1 MKVKDM
7 KKINE
12 LNIVDKPRE
21 KLLQKGVKALKDYE
35 LLAILIGSGTKD
47 KDVLKLS
54 REISKLYEDDFE
66 NISIEK
72 LTAIHGL
79 GNVKASQLL
88 CAIELSKRYIIKQN
102 IQITK
107 AEDIYILLDEY
118 KNKQQE
124 YFITITLDGA
134 NHVIEKRVISIGTI
148 NQSLVHPRE
157 VFSPALVSN
166 ATSIILA
173 HNHPSGELSP
183 SIEDINITRRLKES
197 SKLLGIELLDH
208 VIISKYGYFS
218 FKDEGLL

>member
-1 MKVKDM
+1 M

-21 KLLQKGVKALKDYE
+21 KLLKKGVKALKDYE

-66 NISIEK
+66 NISIQK
-72 LTAIHGL
+72 LTSIHGL
-79 GNVKASQLL
+79 GKVKASQLL
-88 CAIELSKRYIIKQN
+88 CSIELSKRYIIKHN
-102 IQITK
+102 IK
-107 AEDIYILLDEY
+107 VAEAKDIYTLLHEY

-157 VFSPALVSN
+157 VFSSALLDR

-173 HNHPSGELSP
+173 HNHPSGVLQP
-183 SIEDINITRRLKES
+183 SVEDINITKRLRDS
-197 SKLLGIELLDH
+197 AKLLGIELLDH
-208 VIISKYGYFS
+208 IILSKNGYLS